1 MLWKASETF
10 SIFRKI
16 EEKPCVA
23 TQTGPKVKT
32 VGSPPTRAQRV
43 LNETLWNPAF
53 FSAGRSRLRRGGM
66 DMFHVDTVIAT
77 KCRRLGGSLSS
88 GFEP

>member
-16 EEKPCVA
+16 EVKI
-23 TQTGPKVKT
+23 KVKFKT
-32 VGSPPTRAQRV
+32 VGSPPTLAQRV

-53 FSAGRSRLRRGGM
+53 FAAGRSRLRRVGM
-66 DMFHVDTVIAT
+66 NVFQ
-77 KCRRLGGSLSS
+77 GSQ
-88 GFEP
+88 

>member
-23 TQTGPKVKT
+23 TQTGPKVKIVRCRHTGLKVKT
-32 VGSPPTRAQRV
+32 VGSPPTLAQRV

-53 FSAGRSRLRRGGM
+53 FAAGRSRLRRVGM
-66 DMFHVDTVIAT
+66 DVFQA
-77 KCRRLGGSLSS
+77 L
-88 GFEP
+88 